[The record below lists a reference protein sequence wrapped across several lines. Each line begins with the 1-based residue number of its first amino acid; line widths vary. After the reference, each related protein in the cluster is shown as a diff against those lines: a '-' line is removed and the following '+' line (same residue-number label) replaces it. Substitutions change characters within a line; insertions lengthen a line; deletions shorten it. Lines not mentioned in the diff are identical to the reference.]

1 MSVRIKVLLISVVAM
16 FLGWVEIADAT
27 NFAHAITNAPPV
39 RFWLGVGAAVA
50 CTLAFPLWR
59 LSRRYEGLWQE
70 VVWGFFGF
78 WVLVTVALL
87 ITGASDGLGLM
98 HWLTPVFLTVMLWVM
113 EEADKQEAERMAKR
127 AAEK

>member
-1 MSVRIKVLLISVVAM
+1 M
-16 FLGWVEIADAT
+16 
-27 NFAHAITNAPPV
+27 
-39 RFWLGVGAAVA
+39 
-50 CTLAFPLWR
+50 AFPLWR